1 MLVGQ
6 RRGRGVGLM
15 GCKGEE
21 GGGDRL
27 VLLRVG
33 GSWRNFGGVLGSFGG
48 GVDGGMGGDMF
59 YIRYTIFVELDI

>member
-1 MLVGQ
+1 
-6 RRGRGVGLM
+6 M